1 MAQMGQYIITLSL
14 KSMKVTPDF
23 ILNFLKRKSYR
34 GHRHHSKISKKQKP
48 LFVLFAQIL
57 IKFKHIV
64 SHTKV
69 YIIIFK
75 NWDFAEPD
83 GFLQSRKKAQSN

>member
-1 MAQMGQYIITLSL
+1 
-14 KSMKVTPDF
+14 MKVTSDF
-23 ILNFLKRKSYR
+23 ILNYLKK
-34 GHRHHSKISKKQKP
+34 KIVGGTATTQKYQKQKP